1 MERSAARAV
10 RLEAGRLPDEAA
22 TSGGHSGRVKLGVH
36 MPRPRARARPTAATV
51 DVVRVWTLG
60 DRRRESRV
68 RGWYPRSIVKLG
80 EALTM
85 RADLQKRIAQLTGR
99 IQASAVVQEGDRPP
113 EDPARLL
120 DELRQMSA
128 DLEWLITAINLTNAA
143 SSLTDGQTVTA
154 ALAKRDLLAVRQGVL
169 RSAAEAV
176 TQAQARYSRS
186 EIRLARQL
194 DVAAVRKE
202 IDDLARQRRVVDTA
216 IQEHNWTTDLIEDA
230 SR

>member
-1 MERSAARAV
+1 
-10 RLEAGRLPDEAA
+10 
-22 TSGGHSGRVKLGVH
+22 
-36 MPRPRARARPTAATV
+36 
-51 DVVRVWTLG
+51 
-60 DRRRESRV
+60 
-68 RGWYPRSIVKLG
+68 
-80 EALTM
+80 M

-143 SSLTDGQTVTA
+143 SSLPDGQTVTA

-186 EIRLARQL
+186 EIRLTRQL

-202 IDDLARQRRVVDTA
+202 IDDLARQRRDVDTA